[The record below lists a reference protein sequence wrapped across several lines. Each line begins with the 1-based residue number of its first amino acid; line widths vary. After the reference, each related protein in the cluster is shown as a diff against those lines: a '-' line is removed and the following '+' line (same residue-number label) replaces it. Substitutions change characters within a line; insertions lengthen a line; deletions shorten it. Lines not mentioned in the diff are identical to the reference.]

1 MSDQLDNVIPLF
13 KEGPGERIKRDMAE
27 QWEMAYMA
35 AGLSL
40 TMEEAAASL
49 RVAVSF
55 MSHLVRGHFETG
67 AITEEQRDSL
77 LWWLGTGTYAADEI
91 PK

>member
-1 MSDQLDNVIPLF
+1 MSDEMGNVVRLF
-13 KEGPGERIKRDMAE
+13 REEPGDRIKRLMVED
-27 QWEMAYMA
+27 WETAYMA
-35 AGLSL
+35 AGQSLS
-40 TMEEAAASL
+40 TEETAASL

-77 LWWLGTGTYAADEI
+77 LWWLGTGAYAADEMQ
-91 PK
+91 K

>member
-1 MSDQLDNVIPLF
+1 MSDELDNVIPLF
-13 KEGPGERIKRDMAE
+13 REGPGEHVKRDMAE

-40 TMEEAAASL
+40 TMEDAATSL

-67 AITEEQRDSL
+67 VITADQRDSL
-77 LWWLGTGTYAADEI
+77 LWWLDTGTYAADEI

>member
-1 MSDQLDNVIPLF
+1 MSDELDNVIPLF

-40 TMEEAAASL
+40 TKKEAAAGL

-77 LWWLGTGTYAADEI
+77 LWWLGTGTYAADET

>member
-1 MSDQLDNVIPLF
+1 MSDVPDNVIQLF
-13 KEGPGERIKRDMAE
+13 KEGPADEIRRFMAE
-27 QWEMAYMA
+27 QWEMAFMA
-35 AGLSL
+35 AGQSL
-40 TMEEAAASL
+40 TNEEIGTSL
-49 RVAVSF
+49 RVAVRF

-77 LWWLGTGTYAADEI
+77 LWWLDTGIYAADEI

>member
-1 MSDQLDNVIPLF
+1 VSDELDNVIPLF

-40 TMEEAAASL
+40 TMEEVGAGL

-67 AITEEQRDSL
+67 HITEEQRDSL
-77 LWWLGTGTYAADEI
+77 LWWLGTGTYAANEI